1 MEKKNMSGSG
11 RRKGQF
17 FLIGGL
23 LLAVIFFMGLPK
35 PFPLVQQSVV
45 EDLKYVYENLE
56 TEFPRALTLGL
67 NNTAAIDMLQ
77 NFTRFIDSTLES
89 RYIGF
94 DSLWVVSEGNTSIM
108 TNVSVGNFLAA
119 DVNITLNLT
128 DAGGTSTIQYL
139 DVTTDKT
146 GSIEFHSV
154 TSDFN
159 LSLSYNSET
168 ETLIWERDKANIYA
182 LINLTR
188 EDTIKK
194 EEFNY

>member
-1 MEKKNMSGSG
+1 MKDGISRPK

-35 PFPLVQQSVV
+35 PYPLAQQPVV

-67 NNTAAIDMLQ
+67 NSTAAIDTLQ

-89 RYIGF
+89 RYMGF
-94 DSLWVVSEGNTSIM
+94 DSLWVVSRGNTSIM
-108 TNVSVGNFLAA
+108 INVSVGNFLAA
-119 DVNITLNLT
+119 NVNITLNLT
-128 DAGGTSTIQYL
+128 DAGGTSTIQYIN
-139 DVTTDKT
+139 VTANRTN
-146 GSIEFHSV
+146 SIEFHSV

-159 LSLSYNSET
+159 LSISYNSET
-168 ETLIWERDKANIYA
+168 ETLVWERDKANIYA

-188 EDTIKK
+188 GDTIKK
-194 EEFNY
+194 EEFNF